1 MGQENIVK
9 KLKSNLS
16 NSIKHRRQSVYG
28 SMLIPVF
35 TGLPAVLACASTD
48 LVTATIVSAPLVAVG
63 AVSTSMSLK
72 NVVSDTMAVMDLKK
86 EIKKSAKSKKTTT
99 EEKQKVEKTKKSSK
113 SLAKLKDKI
122 YKNDEKDKA
131 EEVFDSKYLN
141 PNVSKNLFNEEYNNS
156 STAM

>member
-1 MGQENIVK
+1 MGQENNLK

-16 NSIKHRRQSVYG
+16 NSIKHRRKSVYG

-48 LVTATIVSAPLVAVG
+48 LTTAVAVSAPIIVVG
-63 AVSTSMSLK
+63 AVSTSMTVK
-72 NVVSDTMAVMDLKK
+72 NAVSDSIAVK
-86 EIKKSAKSKKTTT
+86 EIKNEIKKLTKNAEKNSSLENKKDKKTT
-99 EEKQKVEKTKKSSK
+99 K

-122 YKNDEKDKA
+122 YKNEEKNA

-141 PNVSKNLFNEEYNNS
+141 PNVSKNLFDEEYNNS
-156 STAM
+156 STAI